1 MDKETMNVL
10 ESLEDSVIRELRLLN
25 KKDTLSATEIKA
37 ASDAMCLLTKIK
49 VYKEGGMV
57 EDEDGQSY
65 MMWPRD
71 SYDDYSSR
79 PRMTGN
85 YRING
90 SYDRGRSPVTGRY
103 VSRDSGYSS
112 HSINDRMIAQ
122 LENMYDEAKTEYER
136 EEVRKEIDR
145 LRGKSN

>member
-49 VYKEGGMV
+49 IYKEGGMV

-103 VSRDSGYSS
+103 VSRDHGYSG
-112 HSINDRMIAQ
+112 HSINDRMISQ

>member
-103 VSRDSGYSS
+103 VSRDHGYSG
-112 HSINDRMIAQ
+112 HSINDRMISQ

>member
-1 MDKETMNVL
+1 MDRDMMNVL
-10 ESLEDSVIRELRLLN
+10 DALEQSVIREIRTLN

-57 EDEDGQSY
+57 KDEDGQSY

-85 YRING
+85 YRVTG

-136 EEVRKEIDR
+136 EEVRKEIDH

>member
-1 MDKETMNVL
+1 M
-10 ESLEDSVIRELRLLN
+10 
-25 KKDTLSATEIKA
+25 
-37 ASDAMCLLTKIK
+37 
-49 VYKEGGMV
+49 

-65 MMWPRD
+65 MMWPSD
-71 SYDDYSSR
+71 HYDEYSNR
-79 PRMTGN
+79 PRMTGR
-85 YRING
+85 YHVNG

-103 VSRDSGYSS
+103 VSRDSGYSG
-112 HSINDRMIAQ
+112 HSINDRMISQ

>member
-103 VSRDSGYSS
+103 VSRESGYSG

>member
-1 MDKETMNVL
+1 MDRDMMNVL
-10 ESLEDSVIRELRLLN
+10 DALEGSVIREIRTLN

-37 ASDAMCLLTKIK
+37 ATDAMCLLMKIK
-49 VYKEGGMV
+49 TYKEGGMI

-65 MMWPRD
+65 MMWPSD
-71 SYDDYSSR
+71 HYDEYSNR
-79 PRMTGN
+79 PRMTGR
-85 YRING
+85 YHVNG

-103 VSRDSGYSS
+103 VSRDSGYSG
-112 HSINDRMIAQ
+112 HSINDRMISQ